1 MARRTKHLP
10 LKIVNN
16 ILVRDPN
23 GDLLFRHEFETA
35 KDCDCATIR
44 KVKNRNPDSNE
55 ADEYTLIEC
64 SDFQLQ
70 LTPKN
75 MEDLQARYGK
85 KPHEPKP
92 KAAPKL
98 KKAAAKK
105 KPSLKKKKAN

>member
-44 KVKNRNPDSNE
+44 KVKNRNPDTNE

-64 SDFQLQ
+64 SAFQLQ
-70 LTPKN
+70 LTAKD
-75 MEDLQARYGK
+75 MEELQARYGK

-92 KAAPKL
+92 KPAPKL
-98 KKAAAKK
+98 KKAAVKK
-105 KPSLKKKKAN
+105 TTKKKKNE

>member
-10 LKIVNN
+10 VKIVNN
-16 ILVRDPN
+16 KLVRDPN
-23 GDLLFRHEFETA
+23 GNLLFRHEFESA

-44 KVKNRNPDSNE
+44 KVKNKNPDSNE
-55 ADEYTLIEC
+55 ADEYTIIEC

-75 MEDLQARYGK
+75 MADLQARYGK

-92 KAAPKL
+92 KPAPKP
-98 KKAAAKK
+98 KQAVAKK
-105 KPSLKKKKAN
+105 KSTPKKKVK